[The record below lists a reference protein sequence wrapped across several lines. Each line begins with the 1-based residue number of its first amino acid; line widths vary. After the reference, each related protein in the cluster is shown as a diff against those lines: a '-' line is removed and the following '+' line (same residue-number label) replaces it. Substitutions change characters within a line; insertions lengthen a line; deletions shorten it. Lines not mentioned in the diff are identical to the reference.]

1 MLSWNV
7 QHVSKGSFQSQT
19 WDQLIPADTHY
30 QFFFFFFKKKTHLI
44 LKRSNH
50 VYIYIYIYSS
60 YIIINSVL
68 HKHKISHNKQFLNIL
83 VGALSACT
91 PKFHRLGGKIKVM
104 IKGHAV
110 AETTCLCGR
119 KCVSS
124 DIQAMPEMSI
134 GIFKHKKY

>member
-1 MLSWNV
+1 M
-7 QHVSKGSFQSQT
+7 F
-19 WDQLIPADTHY
+19 
-30 QFFFFFFKKKTHLI
+30 
-44 LKRSNH
+44 
-50 VYIYIYIYSS
+50 IYIYSS

-91 PKFHRLGGKIKVM
+91 PKFYRLGGKIKVM